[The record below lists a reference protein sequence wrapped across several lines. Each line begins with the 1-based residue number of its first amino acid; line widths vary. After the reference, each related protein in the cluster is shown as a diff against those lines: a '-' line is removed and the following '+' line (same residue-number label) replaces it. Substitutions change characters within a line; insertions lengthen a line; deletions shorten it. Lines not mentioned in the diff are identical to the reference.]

1 MREECTVM
9 VIVNNLGDSS
19 IGRAGL
25 FGGSIPSLPTMGY
38 KVGDIVVYKGERA
51 IVYKVLSRIP
61 NSRCL
66 IQLSLAKTVSDK
78 PVQLWVSFLDI
89 RLDKQ
94 YYRNIKLNKL
104 GI

>member
-1 MREECTVM
+1 
-9 VIVNNLGDSS
+9 
-19 IGRAGL
+19 
-25 FGGSIPSLPTMGY
+25 MGY
-38 KVGDIVVYKGERA
+38 KVGDIVVYRSERA
-51 IVYKVLSRIP
+51 IVYKILS
-61 NSRCL
+61 SRCL
-66 IQLSLAKTVSDK
+66 IQLSLAKTVSGK

>member
-1 MREECTVM
+1 ME
-9 VIVNNLGDSS
+9 
-19 IGRAGL
+19 
-25 FGGSIPSLPTMGY
+25 Y
-38 KVGDIVVYKGERA
+38 KVGDIVVYRSERA
-51 IVYKVLSRIP
+51 IINKVLRT
-61 NSRCL
+61 RCL
-66 IQLSLAKTVSDK
+66 IQLSLAKTVSGK

>member
-25 FGGSIPSLPTMGY
+25 FGGSIPSLPTMEY
-38 KVGDIVVYKGERA
+38 KVSDIVVYK
-51 IVYKVLSRIP
+51 VLRT
-61 NSRCL
+61 RCL
-66 IQLSLAKTVSDK
+66 IQLLLAKTVSGK